1 MIKCLLIDDEPYA
14 LELLAKYIAEF
25 ADMEVAAQCR
35 SVDAALPVLQ
45 SEHIDLLFLD
55 VKMPKMTGMEF
66 LKEMGH
72 IPDVI
77 LTTAY
82 REYAVQAFEFGV
94 LDYLLKP
101 ISFLRFSKA
110 VQRYRQ
116 QQADK
121 ATGDI
126 HHIVVKSGFQYHKIE
141 LSDIQYIQSAK
152 EYVSIISNKEK
163 YMVRGSMG
171 EILSQ
176 LPDNSFIQVHKSYIV
191 PLSHI
196 RSISTAEVYLAG
208 NVTLPLGRSFARSV
222 KAAFS
227 ASAK

>member
-25 ADMEVAAQCR
+25 ADMEVVAQCR

-66 LKEMGH
+66 LKEMDH
-72 IPDVI
+72 VPDVI

-116 QQADK
+116 QQAEK
-121 ATGDI
+121 ATEDI

-152 EYVSIISNKEK
+152 EYVSIISHKEK
-163 YMVRGSMG
+163 YMVRSSMG

-196 RSISTAEVYLAG
+196 RSISTAEVNLSG
-208 NVTLPLGRSFARSV
+208 DVSLPLGRSFARSV
-222 KAAFS
+222 KNAFS

>member
-14 LELLAKYIAEF
+14 LELLAKYIAEYN
-25 ADMEVAAQCR
+25 DMEVVAQCR
-35 SVDAALPVLQ
+35 SIVAALPFLQ

-55 VKMPKMTGMEF
+55 VKMPQISGIEF
-66 LKEMGH
+66 LKEAGA

-77 LTTAY
+77 LTTAF

-121 ATGDI
+121 ATEDI

-163 YMVRGSMG
+163 YMVRASMG

-196 RSISTAEVYLAG
+196 LSISTAEVYLSG
-208 NVTLPLGRSFARSV
+208 DVTLPLGRSFARSV
-222 KAAFS
+222 KNAFS